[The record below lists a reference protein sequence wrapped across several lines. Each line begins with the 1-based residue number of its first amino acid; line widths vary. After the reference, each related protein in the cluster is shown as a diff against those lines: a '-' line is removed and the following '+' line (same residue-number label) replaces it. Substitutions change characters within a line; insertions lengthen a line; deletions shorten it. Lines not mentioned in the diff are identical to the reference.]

1 MKNIDKNQLLSEI
14 DILQEDLQE
23 MIDKSEKILGYKS
36 ESVNQVVN
44 DLLILNTDKSRILAN
59 DILEIDND
67 INILENYQEEIF
79 KDDPFYTLKSEDEDD

>member
-1 MKNIDKNQLLSEI
+1 MRLFVNLSCMNIA
-14 DILQEDLQE
+14 
-23 MIDKSEKILGYKS
+23 
-36 ESVNQVVN
+36 
-44 DLLILNTDKSRILAN
+44 T